1 MTNDEIGEL
10 IRKMGKLGIKVYEGG
25 GEIWYD
31 DYGKKY
37 NRSDMAKIQIGLWSR
52 KIQENKIDFVEFL
65 WKRDKET
72 NGKEGKLIV
81 DGMVG
86 KRGFGK
92 L

>member
-10 IRKMGKLGIKVYEGG
+10 IGKLGKVGIKVYEGG

-31 DYGKKY
+31 DYGKKQ

-52 KIQENKIDFVEFL
+52 KIQENKLSFLEFL